1 MQRPFAGA
9 DRERDGKTPRGFW
22 FFERVW
28 NFGVNLAAAVLAL
41 IISLPILWV
50 IFKFWQMTLRNLEG

>member
-1 MQRPFAGA
+1 MQRSLADN
-9 DRERDGKTPRGFW
+9 DRERDRQNPRRFW

-50 IFKFWQMTLRNLEG
+50 IIKFWQMTLRNLEG